1 MVYRACRV
9 PLEMHGYSVGTSDLH
24 VSGRRALD
32 TVIKNFAGHCSVHG
46 VALGGL
52 SRFRFFFFFFLR
64 GWSAFSFEMS
74 GWFAGPQSASR
85 GMKRNSASPS
95 SMLKLNCLC
104 M

>member
-24 VSGRRALD
+24 FSGRRALD
-32 TVIKNFAGHCSVHG
+32 TVIKNCAGPCSVHG

-52 SRFRFFFFFFLR
+52 RRFLFFFFLR

-74 GWFAGPQSASR
+74 GWLAGPQSASR
-85 GMKRNSASPS
+85 GMKRNSARPS